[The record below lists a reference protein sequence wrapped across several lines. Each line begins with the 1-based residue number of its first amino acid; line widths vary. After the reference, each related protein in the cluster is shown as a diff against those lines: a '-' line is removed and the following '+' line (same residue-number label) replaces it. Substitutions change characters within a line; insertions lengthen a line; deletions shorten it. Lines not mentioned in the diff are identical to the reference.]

1 MSLEIAQ
8 EIARKTT
15 QIATLPEI
23 TIEIITVVN
32 DPTSC
37 ADDLEKLVSNDPVLS
52 TRILRVVNSSFY
64 DLSNG
69 ISTIERAIVL
79 LGLNAVKNIAI
90 STSLIKMFE
99 QAIKCDDFTSK
110 DLWTHCVAVGAMNK
124 LIVQVIGIPVQ
135 DEAFLVGLIHDLGL
149 VSLMQ
154 CYGDQIPEI
163 VAVCKSGVTF
173 RQAEQQVLGADHQ
186 EIGLELARK
195 WSFPPAISNV
205 IGYHH
210 NPTSLQDEE
219 ERLLAIVTFISDN
232 ICAAKKFGL
241 TLTAESKSIPKEY
254 LDEIGL
260 SGEQLQECVKQID
273 AELEVV
279 REIFD

>member
-8 EIARKTT
+8 DIARKTA

-23 TIEIITVVN
+23 TIEIVAVVN

-64 DLSNG
+64 GLSNG

-90 STSLIKMFE
+90 STSLTKMFK
-99 QAIKCDDFTSK
+99 QKTKCDDFTSK

-124 LIVQVIGIPVQ
+124 LIVQQIGIPVH

-154 CYGDQIPEI
+154 CYGEKIPEI
-163 VAVCKSGVTF
+163 VNVCKAGLTF
-173 RQAEQQVLGADHQ
+173 RQAEQQILGADHQ
-186 EIGLELARK
+186 EIGLELAKK

-205 IGYHH
+205 IAHHH
-210 NPTSLQDEE
+210 NPTAIECKE
-219 ERLLAIVTFISDN
+219 ERLLAMVTYISDN

-241 TLTAESKSIPKEY
+241 SLTPEAKAIPKEY

-260 SGEQLQECVKQID
+260 SGDQLQECLKEINT
-273 AELEVV
+273 ELEDV
-279 REIFD
+279 RGIFD